1 MKYSTYQTVDT
12 MSGFSLVNSLQKLL
26 IKITIKI
33 TAEIRLR
40 TQQASDVEKKKVT
53 IIGLYRFNTAI
64 KIHYLKLTILR
75 IEYI

>member
-40 TQQASDVEKKKVT
+40 TQQASDVEKKVT

-64 KIHYLKLTILR
+64 KTHYLKLTILR